1 MGSGADTAST
11 WVTYQPVIV
20 GLGAVVVGTL
30 GNTLLEW
37 FRHYVTDKRAAAA
50 LRRSLLEELRHSKE
64 IIDLNKIRV
73 DEPEDGGHFIIPLQE
88 KYRIYDQSIDKIGLL
103 SADEIASV
111 IGAYAML
118 YAQVETVSIMGKLHR
133 VEGAVLQ
140 AVVETKWAKVLSGQA
155 ENMSEA
161 LQKAIRTLEMRI

>member
-1 MGSGADTAST
+1 MGSVAETATT
-11 WVTYQPVIV
+11 WATYQPVII

-37 FRHYVTDKRAAAA
+37 FRHYVTDKRAASA
-50 LRRSLLEELRHSKE
+50 LRRSLLEELKHSKE
-64 IIDLNKIRV
+64 TVDLNKIRA
-73 DEPEDGGHFIIPLQE
+73 DEPDEGGQFIIPLQE

-103 SADEIASV
+103 GADEIASV

-118 YAQVETVSIMGKLHR
+118 YAQIETVSIMGKLYR

-140 AVVETKWAKVLSGQA
+140 AVVDSKWAKVLSGQA

-161 LQKAIRTLEMRI
+161 LQKAIRTLEMHS

>member
-1 MGSGADTAST
+1 MGSPVETTST

-37 FRHYVTDKRAAAA
+37 FRHHIIDKRAAAA
-50 LRRSLLEELRHSKE
+50 LRRSLLEELRHAKE
-64 IIDLNKIRV
+64 TIDVNKIRT
-73 DEPEDGGHFIIPLQE
+73 DAPEEGGHFIIPLQE
-88 KYRIYDQSIDKIGLL
+88 KYRIYDHSIDKIGLL

-118 YAQVETVSIMGKLHR
+118 YAQIETVSIMGRLHR
-133 VEGAVLQ
+133 VEGAVLH
-140 AVVETKWAKVLSGQA
+140 AVVDSKWGAVLSGQA
-155 ENMSEA
+155 ESMSEA
-161 LQKAIRTLEMRI
+161 LLKAIRALEIRV